1 MNQLK
6 DVKKETIKEENDL
19 VDLEER
25 ANRITRK

>member
-6 DVKKETIKEENDL
+6 DVDKETIKEKNDL
-19 VDLEER
+19 ADLEER